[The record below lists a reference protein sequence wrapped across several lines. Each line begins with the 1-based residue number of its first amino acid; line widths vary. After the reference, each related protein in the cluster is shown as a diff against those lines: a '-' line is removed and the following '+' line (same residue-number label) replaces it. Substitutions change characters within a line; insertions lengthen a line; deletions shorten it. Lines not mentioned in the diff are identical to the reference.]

1 MTLSTTPEAA
11 AAAERFAAAARQ
23 RPTQIA
29 HIILRT
35 RDRLQELADYYSVLL
50 DAKPVNV
57 GPNNIFLTFDDEHH
71 RVGIFQFPNVAERLH
86 NAPGL
91 DHFAFTLP
99 SVTALFARYE
109 KVKAAGIT
117 PFAPINHGVTTSMYF
132 YDPDGNRVEL
142 QADNFDDTQAALEF
156 VESVDPSSI
165 GVLYDPQEVLARLK
179 SGVSEQQIIEE
190 MKSSFG
196 PTTFEVIEL
205 VSAPWTDPRRRD

>member
-1 MTLSTTPEAA
+1 MTTSMTAESEAAQERLAA
-11 AAAERFAAAARQ
+11 AATA

-35 RDRLQELADYYSVLL
+35 RDRLQELAEYYSILL

-71 RVGIFQFPNVAERLH
+71 RVGIFQYPNVAERLH

-109 KVKAAGIT
+109 KAKAAGIV

-142 QADNFDDTQAALEF
+142 QADNFDDVDAAITF
-156 VESVDPSSI
+156 VEAVDPSSI
-165 GVLYDPQEVLARLK
+165 GVLYDADEVLAQLK
-179 SGVSEQQIIEE
+179 AGVSEQDIIQQ
-190 MKSSFG
+190 MKDGFG
-196 PTTFEVIEL
+196 PTEREVIEL
-205 VSAPWTDPRRRD
+205 ISAPWIDPRTQA